1 MSTKNYRW
9 DIQGLRALAVMAVVI
24 FHISPNRLPGGYLG
38 VDIFFVISG
47 YLIIGFICRDLRA
60 EKFSLSDFYLKRIR
74 RLFPALLAT
83 VIATMIAAYCYLLP
97 EEMTLFAKSV
107 ISTLLY
113 VSNMFFYTQS
123 DYFAADLKFAPL
135 LHTWS
140 LSVEEQFYIL
150 FPILLIGIMK
160 YKPKALQ
167 LFLGVIA
174 VLSFVLSEYLVRT
187 DPSLS
192 FFISPTRFWQFIVGG
207 LLALNLHKM
216 GLSKTLSNV
225 IGFGGLAALIICLF
239 RYDEATL
246 FPGISAIVPTL
257 ATLCVI
263 WAGSVTGVF
272 SKLMALPINKFFGN
286 ISYSLYL
293 WHWPVIVFYTLNMN
307 HEYSK
312 LAHELILL
320 LVSVVLGYLS
330 WRFIELPFSAKRLAL
345 SKGKNTSKTL
355 ISSFALS
362 SALILV
368 MAFSLDGLPNRFN
381 EQQLIYS
388 SYMNYDRIG
397 YRRGSCFLRGTDE
410 NLSFYDKKECI
421 NFDDNKYNILLI
433 GDSHTAQWNSAITEL
448 LLKNQTLTQL
458 TSSGCRPVLPLKGQ
472 AGCIEIMSFGFN
484 ELVRSVNFDK
494 IIIAGRWKDSDFN
507 ELSQTVNYLTDYT
520 DKVIVVG
527 RTLEYKQDLP
537 RLLATTGPDGIES
550 GKQYDYSY
558 FKHMDVKFRQVTK
571 NNNKAFYVSLI
582 DILCQATESVTCQT
596 LTKENLPIAFD
607 YGHYTHQGALEVAK
621 QWNEL

>member
-60 EKFSLSDFYLKRIR
+60 EKFSLSDFYIKRIR

-83 VIATMIAAYCYLLP
+83 VIATMIAAYFYLLP

-140 LSVEEQFYIL
+140 LSVEEQFYII

-187 DPSLS
+187 DPSLA

-207 LLALNLHKM
+207 LLALNLHRM
-216 GLSKTLSNV
+216 ALPKTLSNV

-239 RYDEATL
+239 KYDEATL
-246 FPGISAIVPTL
+246 FPGINAIVPTL

-272 SKLMALPINKFFGN
+272 SWLMALPINKFFGN

-307 HEYSK
+307 HEYPK
-312 LAHELILL
+312 VAHELILL
-320 LVSVVLGYLS
+320 LVSIVLGYLS
-330 WRFIELPFSAKRLAL
+330 WRFIELPFSAKRLAV
-345 SKGKNTSKTL
+345 SKGKNTSSTL
-355 ISSFALS
+355 IGSFALS

-368 MAFSLDGLPNRFN
+368 MALSLDGLPNRFN

-410 NLSFYDKKECI
+410 NLSFYDKEECI

-433 GDSHTAQWNSAITEL
+433 GDSHAAQWNSAITEL

-472 AGCIEIMSFGFN
+472 AGCIELMSFGFN

-507 ELSQTVNYLTDYT
+507 ELSQTVNYLTDYA

-537 RLLATTGPDGIES
+537 RLLAITGPDGIES

-582 DILCQATESVTCQT
+582 DILCQAAESVTCQT
-596 LTKENLPIAFD
+596 LTKENVPIAFD